1 MKFFIDTA
9 NIEKIK
15 EIDSIGIL
23 DGVTTNPS
31 LVAKEEKSFKELVK
45 QISAIMGNR
54 PVSAEVISL
63 ETEGMIKEAREVA
76 SWGKN
81 IVVKIPMTLAGLK
94 ATSALKKEGIRA
106 NVTLVFSVNQAI
118 LAAKAGAYFVS
129 PFVGRLD
136 DIGDDGIAIVQE
148 IADIYSYYEFDSE
161 IISASIRNPLHVI
174 QSAHAGAHI
183 ATVPYEILMRLFK
196 HPLTDIGIERFLADW
211 NKAGLKIQ
219 G

>member
-183 ATVPYEILMRLFK
+183 ATVPYEILMQLFK

-219 G
+219 